1 MCGLMSGMEKSIESV
16 AHEFVKAI
24 NAQDLEALTELMP
37 EGHRFIDSLGRTLE
51 GRETVRAGW
60 VSYFSMMADYSI
72 ELQETF
78 SKGPVVV
85 MLGVAEGSYAVD
97 GQLTMEDR
105 WSTPAVFRAYIC
117 CGKVKEWRVF
127 ADNEPVRK
135 RMRKR
140 G

>member
-1 MCGLMSGMEKSIESV
+1 
-16 AHEFVKAI
+16 
-24 NAQDLEALTELMP
+24 MP

>member
-1 MCGLMSGMEKSIESV
+1 MSGMEKSIESV

>member
-1 MCGLMSGMEKSIESV
+1 MMSGMEKSIESV

>member
-1 MCGLMSGMEKSIESV
+1 MEKSIESV